1 MAERNFTSQVLL
13 CIKPQGLFDENQYY
27 YCFADEGHVFWIHAP
42 FLLEKIGVDQIKV
55 SGELRENFVTE
66 EEYHH
71 KKWKASGLSRRTPKY
86 LTG

>member
-13 CIKPQGLFDENQYY
+13 CIKPQGLFEGKKFY

-55 SGELRENFVTE
+55 PSALRENFVTE
-66 EEYHH
+66 EEYNEQKSKINTHR
-71 KKWKASGLSRRTPKY
+71 WTPKH
-86 LTG
+86 LPG

>member
-1 MAERNFTSQVLL
+1 MTTRNFTSQVLL
-13 CIKPQGLFDENQYY
+13 CIKPQGLFEGKKYY
-27 YCFADEGHVFWIHAP
+27 YCFADDGHVFWIHAP

-66 EEYHH
+66 EEYNNQ
-71 KKWKASGLSRRTPKY
+71 KRKLNTYKWTPKY